1 MKGEMKIHNEFEILK
16 LLSQKLREQVHRKS
30 LRSVIRITLDFYSE
44 TEQESGVKFIKV
56 WKEKCPP
63 IWEKVIS

>member
-30 LRSVIRITLDFYSE
+30 LRRVIRITLDFHSE
-44 TEQESGVKFIKV
+44 MEQESGVKFIKV
-56 WKEKCPP
+56 
-63 IWEKVIS
+63 